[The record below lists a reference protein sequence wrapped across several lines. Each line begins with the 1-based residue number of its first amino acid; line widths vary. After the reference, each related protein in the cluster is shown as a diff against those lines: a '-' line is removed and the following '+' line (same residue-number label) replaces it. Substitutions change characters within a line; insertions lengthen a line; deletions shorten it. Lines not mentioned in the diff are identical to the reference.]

1 MRIVHFI
8 KKLCAVIKNPAARAV
23 LSKRNNN
30 LYFVLILSYYL

>member
-8 KKLCAVIKNPAARAV
+8 KNLCTVLKNPAVRAV
-23 LSKRNNN
+23 LTQHSNN